1 MAPSVLG
8 RVLTPYKIQDAVA
21 ATGNG
26 AAVTI
31 GESSAVGGY
40 AVGCFQITGTFS
52 NAVVNFEATLDGS
65 TWVALETVSV
75 GNSATIQTSTSGS
88 TTGIFRFNALGLYQV
103 RARVT
108 WTTGTSVTVWV
119 SLIA

>member
-8 RVLTPYKIQDAVA
+8 RATTPYKIQDAVA

-31 GESSAVGGY
+31 GDSTVGGF
-40 AVGCFQITGTFS
+40 ALGCFQVTGTFS
-52 NAVVNFEATLDGS
+52 ATVTFEATLDGS
-65 TWVALETVSV
+65 TWVALETTSV
-75 GNSATIQTSTSGS
+75 GAASTVATSTTSA
-88 TTGIFRFNALGLYQV
+88 GIFRFNCLGLFQV

-108 WTTGTSVTVWV
+108 WTSGTSVTVWV